1 MALRSFGQRLGAAAA
16 SRTRSR
22 SLATITVE
30 LNYQEPHATLATG
43 RYINQ
48 EDKGDVV
55 DTFEARSCAMRDGRA
70 LDDPATLESMGF
82 ALEVHPTAVENFR
95 DDGEVVATYYDE
107 MRDLVK
113 RASGASRV
121 FVFDHTIR
129 ESGNTN
135 LNAAAGGAAAPV
147 PRVHCDYTHDGA
159 PRRLLQLGEAQGSKR
174 VIQRRFNVSV
184 PRARVSETAPTLRE
198 RSER

>member
-1 MALRSFGQRLGAAAA
+1 MRGVLGLRLPARAAGTMRATLGRLRATTALRRFA
-16 SRTRSR
+16 RS
-22 SLATITVE
+22 ATITVD

-70 LDDPATLESMGF
+70 LEEPATLESMGF
-82 ALEVHPTAVENFR
+82 ALEVHPTAVGDFR
-95 DDGEVVATYYDE
+95 DDGDVVATYYDE

-147 PRVHCDYTHDGA
+147 PRVHCDCA
-159 PRRLLQLGEAQGSKR
+159 LQRLTAGVR
-174 VIQRRFNVSV
+174 VFL
-184 PRARVSETAPTLRE
+184 TLIP
-198 RSER
+198 S